1 MPTYGDGVSERDV
14 RRRRCPADRVVVTN
28 RMQAWKYLPGALHPD
43 VGCSVKTL
51 YNKLNRYAQAAGAT

>member
-1 MPTYGDGVSERDV
+1 V
-14 RRRRCPADRVVVTN
+14 RRRRCPADRVVVTK